1 MRWLSRHARG
11 AIGVAAI
18 LVVLAVGGSAL
29 AIAGSSRP
37 TTGTSSTGTSSNS
50 FTHGGAAGSI
60 QEPDAGQTGA
70 PQTGVVVTHVSI
82 PAIGVSSDIELL
94 TLDSAGALLPPVDF
108 NRAGWY
114 SAGVIPGQIG
124 PAIIAGHIDSITAP
138 AVFANLHKMTPG
150 MKILVSLS
158 NGTVLTFA
166 ADRSQ
171 VAPKTQFPSNSV
183 YGAVPNPQLR
193 VITCDGTFNH
203 STGHYDDNLVVFATL
218 VTT

>member
-1 MRWLSRHARG
+1 MRKLSRQTWG
-11 AIGVAAI
+11 VIGVAAI
-18 LVVLAVGGSAL
+18 LVALVVSGSGLAL
-29 AIAGSSRP
+29 AASSRS
-37 TTGTSSTGTSSNS
+37 TTGASSSSS
-50 FTHGGAAGSI
+50 VHEGAAGGI
-60 QEPDAGQTGA
+60 QEPDAGRTTA
-70 PQTGVVVTHVSI
+70 PQAGVIVTHVSI

-94 TLDSAGALLPPVDF
+94 TLDSTGALLPPVDF

-114 SAGVIPGQIG
+114 SGGVIPGQIG
-124 PAIIAGHIDSITAP
+124 PAIIAGHIDSVTAP

-171 VAPKTQFPSNSV
+171 VAPKTQFPSSSV
-183 YGAVPNPQLR
+183 YGTVPTPQLR
-193 VITCDGTFNH
+193 VITCDGTFNTA
-203 STGHYDDNLVVFATL
+203 TGHYDDNLVVFATL

>member
-1 MRWLSRHARG
+1 MRKLSRQTWG
-11 AIGVAAI
+11 VIGVAAI
-18 LVVLAVGGSAL
+18 LVALVVSGSGLAL
-29 AIAGSSRP
+29 AASSRS
-37 TTGTSSTGTSSNS
+37 TTGASSSSS
-50 FTHGGAAGSI
+50 VHEGAAGGI
-60 QEPDAGQTGA
+60 QEPDTGRTTA
-70 PQTGVVVTHVSI
+70 PQAGVIVTHVSI

-94 TLDSAGALLPPVDF
+94 TLDSTGALLPPVDF

-114 SAGVIPGQIG
+114 SGGVIPGQIG

-171 VAPKTQFPSNSV
+171 VAPKTQFPSSSV
-183 YGAVPNPQLR
+183 YGTVPTPQLR
-193 VITCDGTFNH
+193 VITCDGTFNPA
-203 STGHYDDNLVVFATL
+203 TGHYDDNLVVFATL